1 MFTDE
6 IIQDFYDLFLAS
18 AEIHS
23 YASKPLTAAT
33 QFSWKMKL
41 SSTRPWRFTINFGNS
56 LSTSRARRSLLWIAS
71 QRLFLWW

>member
-1 MFTDE
+1 MFFCYNRYYKMFTDE

-33 QFSWKMKL
+33 QFS
-41 SSTRPWRFTINFGNS
+41 
-56 LSTSRARRSLLWIAS
+56 
-71 QRLFLWW
+71 